1 MTPEAPDGAPS
12 SATPAELLAEPVKA
26 LEALGPG
33 LITGA
38 ADDDPSG
45 IATYSQAG
53 AQFGTSLLWTTL
65 ICLPMMIAIQSVCA
79 QIGLATGKGLAA
91 SIKRVFPRPVLMALV
106 ALLALAN
113 TLNAAADVA
122 AMGETYALLT
132 PGLDRRWLAVG
143 FGLVSLALQLF
154 VSYPRYARF
163 LKWLTASLFAYVAVV
178 FTIKAPWGEA
188 LRDTVWPRLNL
199 DRDWLTTV
207 VALFGTTISPYLFF
221 WQASEEVEEIHRDSA
236 VEQLTAAPEQA
247 RGQLRRM
254 GFDTVVGM
262 TFSQVAAFFIILTTA
277 STLHVHGITDVRTAA
292 QAAQA
297 LRPLAGDF
305 TFLLFTLGIMGVG
318 LLGVPV
324 LVGST
329 AYALAETFG
338 WRSGLGLDVG
348 KARAFYGVISL
359 SMCVSIGFGFLPI
372 DPFKALFW
380 SAVINGVVAVPLM
393 AVAMVVVSRK
403 DLMAG
408 YIAGPWQR
416 FWGWAATGVMGVAAA
431 AMIATSF

>member
-1 MTPEAPDGAPS
+1 MTPDPDGAPS
-12 SATPAELLAEPVKA
+12 SAPPAKLFAEPAKA

-53 AQFGTSLLWTTL
+53 AQFGTSLLWNTL

-106 ALLALAN
+106 LLLAIAN
-113 TLNAAADVA
+113 TLNAASDVA
-122 AMGETYALLT
+122 AMGESFALLT

-143 FGLVSLALQLF
+143 LGLISLGLQLF
-154 VSYPRYARF
+154 VSYARYARI

-178 FTIKAPWGEA
+178 FTVRAPWGQA
-188 LRDTVWPRLNL
+188 LHDTLLPRLSL

-207 VALFGTTISPYLFF
+207 VAVFGTTISPYLFF
-221 WQASEEVEEIHRDSA
+221 WQASEEVEEIHSDGA
-236 VEQLTAAPEQA
+236 VEQLTSSTTQA

-254 GFDTVVGM
+254 GFDTIVGM
-262 TFSQVAAFFIILTTA
+262 TFSQLAAFFIILTTA
-277 STLHVHGITDVRTAA
+277 ATLHVHGLTDVHTAA
-292 QAAQA
+292 EAALA

-305 TFLLFTLGIMGVG
+305 TFLLFTVGILGVG
-318 LLGVPV
+318 MLGVPV

-338 WRSGLGLDVG
+338 WRSGLGLAVG
-348 KARAFYGVISL
+348 KAKAFYGVITA
-359 SMCVSIGFGFLPI
+359 SMIFAMGFGFLPI

-408 YIAGPWQR
+408 YIAGPQQR

-431 AMIATSF
+431 AMIATSL

>member
-1 MTPEAPDGAPS
+1 MTPDPDGAPS
-12 SATPAELLAEPVKA
+12 STKPAELFAEPAKA

-91 SIKRVFPRPVLMALV
+91 SIKRVFPRSVLMALV

-122 AMGETYALLT
+122 AMGETFALLT
-132 PGLDRRWLAVG
+132 PGLDRRWLAVA
-143 FGLVSLALQLF
+143 FGLLSLVLQLF
-154 VSYPRYARF
+154 VPYQRYARY

-178 FTIKAPWGEA
+178 FTVKAPWGEA
-188 LRDTVWPRLNL
+188 LRDTVWPRLSL

-221 WQASEEVEEIHRDSA
+221 WQASEEVEEIHSDSA
-236 VEQLTAAPEQA
+236 VEQLTDAPEQA
-247 RGQLRRM
+247 RGQLQRM
-254 GFDTVVGM
+254 GFDTVIGM
-262 TFSQVAAFFIILTTA
+262 TFSQLAAFFIILTTA
-277 STLHVHGITDVRTAA
+277 ATLHVHGVTDVRTAA
-292 QAAQA
+292 EAAQA

-305 TFLLFTLGIMGVG
+305 TFLLFTVGIMGVG

-338 WRSGLGLDVG
+338 WRQGLNHSVRE
-348 KARAFYGVISL
+348 ARAFYGVITA
-359 SMCVSIGFGFLPI
+359 SMIFAMGFGFLPI

-393 AVAMVVVSRK
+393 AVAMVVASRK

-408 YIAGPWQR
+408 YIAGPMQR
-416 FWGWAATGVMGVAAA
+416 FWGWAATAVMGVAAA

>member
-1 MTPEAPDGAPS
+1 
-12 SATPAELLAEPVKA
+12 
-26 LEALGPG
+26 
-33 LITGA
+33 
-38 ADDDPSG
+38 
-45 IATYSQAG
+45 
-53 AQFGTSLLWTTL
+53 
-65 ICLPMMIAIQSVCA
+65 
-79 QIGLATGKGLAA
+79 
-91 SIKRVFPRPVLMALV
+91 
-106 ALLALAN
+106 
-113 TLNAAADVA
+113 
-122 AMGETYALLT
+122 
-132 PGLDRRWLAVG
+132 
-143 FGLVSLALQLF
+143 
-154 VSYPRYARF
+154 
-163 LKWLTASLFAYVAVV
+163 
-178 FTIKAPWGEA
+178 
-188 LRDTVWPRLNL
+188 
-199 DRDWLTTV
+199 
-207 VALFGTTISPYLFF
+207 
-221 WQASEEVEEIHRDSA
+221 
-236 VEQLTAAPEQA
+236 
-247 RGQLRRM
+247 
-254 GFDTVVGM
+254 
-262 TFSQVAAFFIILTTA
+262 
-277 STLHVHGITDVRTAA
+277 VRTAA